1 MRRTD
6 PYVYPDT
13 NILINKFDC
22 HDADVLNKLEALSS
36 AGNLAY
42 LQLHPIEGE
51 FDFEHLKEIHRFI
64 FQDVF
69 DWAGKVRTVDIG
81 KGNLFCR
88 TMFIDEY
95 ATTIFSGFYESCFEN
110 RIDKSVFV
118 RTLAARYA
126 DLNALHPFREGNGR
140 SQREFIRELC
150 LKCGYVL
157 DLTSTK
163 HQEML
168 DASVL
173 SFNKGDISRFVDIFM
188 RCIIPVKDYKKLQ
201 KKLGSDLLILSP
213 DD

>member
-1 MRRTD
+1 M
-6 PYVYPDT
+6 
-13 NILINKFDC
+13 
-22 HDADVLNKLEALSS
+22 
-36 AGNLAY
+36 
-42 LQLHPIEGE
+42 
-51 FDFEHLKEIHRFI
+51 
-64 FQDVF
+64 
-69 DWAGKVRTVDIG
+69 
-81 KGNLFCR
+81 
-88 TMFIDEY
+88 
-95 ATTIFSGFYESCFEN
+95 
-110 RIDKSVFV
+110 

-173 SFNKGDISRFVDIFM
+173 SFNKGDISGFVDIFT
-188 RCIIPVKDYKKLQ
+188 RCVIPIKEYKKLQ
-201 KKLGSDLLILSP
+201 KKLSYVRLILSS